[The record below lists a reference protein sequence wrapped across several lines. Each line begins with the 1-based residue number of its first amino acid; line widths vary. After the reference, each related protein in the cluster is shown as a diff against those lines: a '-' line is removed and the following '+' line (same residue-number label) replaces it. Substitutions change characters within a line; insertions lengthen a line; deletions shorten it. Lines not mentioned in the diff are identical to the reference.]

1 MITTENIFNGL
12 NLLVLLGWVPLFIF
26 PYSRFT
32 KKLID
37 GLYLPFIL
45 CTFYIYFLSQTKGL
59 FSADFSSLGGILDLF
74 KNSTEESAAAGWIHY
89 LAFDYFVGCWID
101 CCFFFLSTILQ
112 QTQSRL
118 DETLI
123 SKVQRSQKQMK
134 NRCGNDI
141 EHNTSFLTDF

>member
-45 CTFYIYFLSQTKGL
+45 CASYIYFLSQTKGL
-59 FSADFSSLGGILDLF
+59 FSADFSSIAGILDLF
-74 KNSTEESAAAGWIHY
+74 RNSTKESAAAGWIHY
-89 LAFDYFVGCWID
+89 LAFDYFVGCWIVNHSIKKGIPYFVFILPL
-101 CCFFFLSTILQ
+101 FFTLFAGPFGLLLFLIL
-112 QTQSRL
+112 RL
-118 DETLI
+118 FYRRFILKDA
-123 SKVQRSQKQMK
+123 
-134 NRCGNDI
+134 
-141 EHNTSFLTDF
+141 

>member
-12 NLLVLLGWVPLFIF
+12 YLLVLLGWIPLFIF

-45 CTFYIYFLSQTKGL
+45 CAFYIYFLSQTKGL

-74 KNSTEESAAAGWIHY
+74 KSSTEESAAAGWIHY
-89 LAFDYFVGCWID
+89 LAFDYFVGCWIVNHSIEKGIPY
-101 CCFFFLSTILQ
+101 FVFILPLIFTLFAGPFGLLLFLIIRLFYRRFILK
-112 QTQSRL
+112 
-118 DETLI
+118 DA
-123 SKVQRSQKQMK
+123 
-134 NRCGNDI
+134 
-141 EHNTSFLTDF
+141 EHN